1 MASVCVMGGGPAGST
16 FAARMAQLG
25 HDVELIESV
34 AFPRPR
40 IGESLSPGVLPLL
53 ETTGAS
59 LAVEMAGFR
68 PVHKVMVTWD
78 GAPRIRA
85 DDSGQGLLVDRGR
98 FDRLLLMRAE
108 QLGVRILQPARIVER
123 SCRDGH
129 WTITVESEGR
139 ILELRADFLADARG
153 RTSAGAWQRQLM
165 GPSTLAL
172 YAYWRGARLPDEPR
186 IEAGPDAWYWGV
198 PLPDGTYNT
207 LAFIDTKQFRTDRN
221 GTLVTRFLR
230 LLDQS
235 GLMAGIRDAELAG
248 PVRAIDATPYVTREP
263 VTPASIAVGES
274 ALALDPISSSG
285 VQKAIQSA
293 LAGAVVAN
301 TLLSTRSSVAAMA
314 FYAKSLSEASTRH
327 RSWAMSHYAAA
338 AVHHQTE
345 FWQQR
350 AAPEAESISALPQR
364 AADAEALTSRCVEL
378 SAELVIE
385 ELPCIEGEFVVLK
398 PAVRHPGLDAPVAYL
413 GGEALVPLIGQIEAG
428 STPLQ
433 IARKWSAGMPL
444 KSALAIATWL
454 LNTGIL
460 VERGRTPVRS

>member
-53 ETTGAS
+53 ETTGAGQ
-59 LAVEMAGFR
+59 AVEAAGFR
-68 PVHKVMVTWD
+68 PVCKVMVMWD
-78 GAPRIRA
+78 GPMRIRA
-85 DDSGQGLLVDRGR
+85 NDSGQGLLVDRGR
-98 FDRLLLMRAE
+98 FDHLLLARAK

-123 SCRDGH
+123 CRHDDA
-129 WTITVESEGR
+129 WTITVEMEGR
-139 ILELRADFLADARG
+139 ILKLRADFLADARG
-153 RTSAGAWQRQLM
+153 RASSGVWRRQIS

-172 YAYWRGARLPDEPR
+172 YAYWRGIHLPEDPR
-186 IEAGPDAWYWGV
+186 IAAGGDAWYWGV
-198 PLPDGTYNT
+198 PLPDGGYNT
-207 LAFIDTKQFRTDRN
+207 LVFVDTKQFHADRD
-221 GTLVTRFLR
+221 GTLMARFLR
-230 LLDQS
+230 HLDQS
-235 GLMAGIRDAELAG
+235 GLMAGTRDAKLAG
-248 PVRAIDATPYVTREP
+248 PVRAIDATPYVVTAP
-263 VTPASIAVGES
+263 VTPASIAVGEA

-301 TLLSTRSSVAAMA
+301 TLLSTLSSAAAMA

-338 AVHHQTE
+338 AVHRQTE

-350 AAPEAESISALPQR
+350 AAPETESISALPQT
-364 AADAEALTSRCVEL
+364 AADAKALTSRCVEL

-398 PAVRHPGLDAPVAYL
+398 PAVRHPGLAAPVAYL
-413 GGEALVPLIGQIEAG
+413 SGEALVPLIGQIEAG

-444 KSALAIATWL
+444 KSALSIAIWL
-454 LNTGIL
+454 LNAGIL
-460 VERGRTPVRS
+460 VERGRTPVRN